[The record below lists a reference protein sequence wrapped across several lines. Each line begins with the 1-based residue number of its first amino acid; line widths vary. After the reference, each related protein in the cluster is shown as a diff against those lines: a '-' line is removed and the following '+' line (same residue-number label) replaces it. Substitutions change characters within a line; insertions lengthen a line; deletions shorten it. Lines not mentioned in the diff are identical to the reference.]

1 MLHYGKHTE
10 KDSATFFRDF
20 ESSANLNASRHF
32 WTRTLTQLTRTS
44 AFTMWSGR
52 YILLIGHLLMNQA
65 FASVITTANCNF
77 NRKTYNAELQL
88 FYSYM
93 VEFEPS
99 SNTSLGGKTQIAV
112 EESAIHSSLIHK
124 NNVCW

>member
-1 MLHYGKHTE
+1 MLHYDKHTE

-20 ESSANLNASRHF
+20 ESSVSLKASCHF
-32 WTRTLTQLTRTS
+32 WTRALTPLARTS
-44 AFTMWSGR
+44 ASTMWSRR
-52 YILLIGHLLMNQA
+52 YILLMGHLLINQG

-93 VEFEPS
+93 VEFELG

-124 NNVCW
+124 YNVC